1 MTKQELHAQ
10 YGPKLVCP
18 LPGPKARAAVEADH
32 RLISPSYTRSYPLVA
47 KRGRGVRI
55 EDADG
60 NEFLDFAAG
69 IAVVSTG
76 HCHPEVVAAIQKQ
89 AAELIHI
96 SGTDFYNELLTDL
109 AERLSAVAPM
119 PGPHRFFYGNSGAE
133 AIECA
138 LKLARYHTGR
148 QQIISFFGAF
158 HGRTMGAL
166 SLTGSKP
173 QQKRRFSP
181 LVPGVTHVRYPYVYR
196 GCTAARR
203 KRKPSA
209 WAARATSRRNS
220 SRPSCRRKR
229 WPRSS
234 SSLSRARADL
244 CRRPT
249 NFLRE
254 LRAIC
259 DRHGILLVADEVQCG
274 CGRTGKWWA
283 IEHSGVEPDIVCM
296 AKGIASGMPL
306 GVCMTRAEIMDWA
319 PGSHASTFGGNPVS
333 IAAALA
339 TMDIIE
345 REAIANAARV
355 GEFMLER
362 VRGWKHSHRSVGD
375 VRGRGL
381 MIGIEIVKDKATRE
395 PAAELRNRIETLAF
409 ERGLMILGCGETS
422 LRLSPAAHRQQGGS
436 YGGARHSGR
445 GADGG
450 GEGIRT
456 ERGCGRRR
464 PELRTVSAWIAG
476 KMEPAQRVCRVAA
489 ASAAQSVDCVQSV
502 D

>member
-1 MTKQELHAQ
+1 MTNQELHAQ
-10 YGPKLVCP
+10 YGPRLVCP
-18 LPGPKARAAVEADH
+18 LPGPKAQAAVAADD

-47 KRGRGVRI
+47 RRGRGMRV
-55 EDADG
+55 EDVDG

-96 SGTDFYNELLTDL
+96 SGTDFYCELMTDL
-109 AERLSAVAPM
+109 AERLSAIAPM
-119 PGPHRFFYGNSGAE
+119 PGPHKLFYGNSGAE
-133 AIECA
+133 AVECA

-148 QQIISFFGAF
+148 QQVISFFGAF

-181 LVPGVTHVRYPYVYR
+181 LVPGVTHIRYPYAYR
-196 GCTAARR
+196 GCSGGAQEQEAFSMGCARFIEEKLFKTILAPEEVAAIFVE
-203 KRKPSA
+203 PIQGEGGYVVA
-209 WAARATSRRNS
+209 
-220 SRPSCRRKR
+220 P
-229 WPRSS
+229 
-234 SSLSRARADL
+234 D
-244 CRRPT
+244 

-259 DRHGILLVADEVQCG
+259 NRHGILLVVDEVQCG
-274 CGRTGKWWA
+274 AGRTGKWWA
-283 IEHSGVEPDIVCM
+283 IQHSGVEPDIVCM

-306 GVCMTRAEIMDWA
+306 GVCMARAEVMDWV

-339 TMDIIE
+339 TMDILG
-345 REAIANAARV
+345 REGIANAARM
-355 GEFMLER
+355 GEQMLER
-362 VRGWKHSHRSVGD
+362 LRGWTQTHPHVGD

-381 MIGIEIVKDKATRE
+381 MIGIELVKDKATRE
-395 PAAELRNRIETLAF
+395 PATALRNRVEALAF

-422 LRLSPAAHRQQGGS
+422 IRLCPPLIVSEQEA
-436 YGGARHSGR
+436 
-445 GADGG
+445 
-450 GEGIRT
+450 
-456 ERGCGRRR
+456 
-464 PELRTVSAWIAG
+464 TVALDILEEALTLAE
-476 KMEPAQRVCRVAA
+476 K
-489 ASAAQSVDCVQSV
+489 
-502 D
+502 

>member
-47 KRGRGVRI
+47 KRGRGLRI
-55 EDADG
+55 EDSDG

-109 AERLSAVAPM
+109 ATRLSAVAPM

-196 GCTAARR
+196 GCTGGAQEEEAFSMGCARYIEEKLFKTILPPEEVAAIFIE
-203 KRKPSA
+203 PIQGEGGFVPA
-209 WAARATSRRNS
+209 PA
-220 SRPSCRRKR
+220 
-229 WPRSS
+229 
-234 SSLSRARADL
+234 
-244 CRRPT
+244 

-259 DRHGILLVADEVQCG
+259 DRHGILLVVDEVQSG
-274 CGRTGKWWA
+274 CGRTGQWWA
-283 IEHSGVEPDIVCM
+283 IQNSGVEPDILCI
-296 AKGIASGMPL
+296 AKGIASGMPR
-306 GVCMTRAEIMDWA
+306 GVCMTRAGIMDWA

-339 TMDIIE
+339 TMDILE
-345 REAIANAARV
+345 REGIANAARV
-355 GEFMLER
+355 GEFILER
-362 VRGWKHSHRSVGD
+362 VRGWKHSHASVGD

-409 ERGLMILGCGETS
+409 ERGLIVLGCGETS
-422 LRLSPAAHRQQGGS
+422 LRLSPPLIVSKEEA
-436 YGGARHSGR
+436 
-445 GADGG
+445 
-450 GEGIRT
+450 
-456 ERGCGRRR
+456 
-464 PELRTVSAWIAG
+464 TVALDILEEALTLAEKEHEMSA
-476 KMEPAQRVCRVAA
+476 VAPVTA
-489 ASAAQSVDCVQSV
+489 
-502 D
+502 

>member
-18 LPGPKARAAVEADH
+18 LPGPKAQAAVEADG

-47 KRGRGVRI
+47 KRGRGIRV
-55 EDADG
+55 EDVDG

-96 SGTDFYNELLTDL
+96 SSTDFYDEGIIHLSD
-109 AERLSAVAPM
+109 RLSSVAPM
-119 PGPHRFFYGNSGAE
+119 PGPHKFFYGNSGAE

-148 QQIISFFGAF
+148 QQIISFLGAF

-181 LVPGVTHVRYPYVYR
+181 LVPGITHIRYPYAYR
-196 GCTAARR
+196 GCTGGHQEEEAFSLGCARYIEEKLFKTILAPEEVAAIFIE
-203 KRKPSA
+203 PIQGEGGYVVA
-209 WAARATSRRNS
+209 
-220 SRPSCRRKR
+220 P
-229 WPRSS
+229 
-234 SSLSRARADL
+234 D
-244 CRRPT
+244 

-254 LRAIC
+254 LREIC
-259 DRHGILLVADEVQCG
+259 NRHGILLVVDEVQCG
-274 CGRTGKWWA
+274 AGRTGKWWA
-283 IEHSGVEPDIVCM
+283 IEHSGVEPDMVCM

-306 GVCMTRAEIMDWA
+306 GICMTRAEIMDWI

-333 IAAALA
+333 VAAALA

-345 REAIANAARV
+345 REAMGNAARV
-355 GEFMLER
+355 GEFILER
-362 VRGWKHSHRSVGD
+362 VRGWKQAHPLVGD

-381 MIGIEIVKDKATRE
+381 MIGIELVKDKITRE
-395 PAAELRNRIETLAF
+395 PATALRNRIETVAF
-409 ERGLMILGCGETS
+409 ERGLMVLGCGETS
-422 LRLSPAAHRQQGGS
+422 LRLCPPLIVSEEEA
-436 YGGARHSGR
+436 
-445 GADGG
+445 
-450 GEGIRT
+450 
-456 ERGCGRRR
+456 
-464 PELRTVSAWIAG
+464 TVALDILEESLFLVEKEHEDALALS
-476 KMEPAQRVCRVAA
+476 VAA
-489 ASAAQSVDCVQSV
+489 V
-502 D
+502 

>member
-1 MTKQELHAQ
+1 
-10 YGPKLVCP
+10 
-18 LPGPKARAAVEADH
+18 
-32 RLISPSYTRSYPLVA
+32 VA

-55 EDADG
+55 EDPDG

-109 AERLSAVAPM
+109 ATRLSAVAPM

-138 LKLARYHTGR
+138 LKIARYHTGR
-148 QQIISFFGAF
+148 QQVISFFGAF

-173 QQKRRFSP
+173 QQKRRFAP

-196 GCTAARR
+196 GCNGGPQEQEAFSLDCARSIEEKLFKTVLPPEEVAAIFIE
-203 KRKPSA
+203 PIQGEGGFVPA
-209 WAARATSRRNS
+209 
-220 SRPSCRRKR
+220 
-229 WPRSS
+229 
-234 SSLSRARADL
+234 
-244 CRRPT
+244 PT

-259 DRHGILLVADEVQCG
+259 DRHGILLVADEVQSG
-274 CGRTGKWWA
+274 CGRTGQWWA
-283 IEHSGVEPDIVCM
+283 IEDSGVEPDIVCI

-306 GVCMTRAEIMDWA
+306 GICMTRAEIMDWA
-319 PGSHASTFGGNPVS
+319 PGSHASTCGGNPLS

-339 TMDIIE
+339 TMDILE
-345 REAIANAARV
+345 REGIANAARV
-355 GEFMLER
+355 GEFILER
-362 VRGWKHSHRSVGD
+362 VRGWKHSHPSVGD

-395 PAAELRNRIETLAF
+395 PAVELRNRIETLAF
-409 ERGLMILGCGETS
+409 ERGLMVLGCGETS
-422 LRLSPAAHRQQGGS
+422 LRLSPPLIISKEEATVALDILEEALTLAEKEH
-436 YGGARHSGR
+436 
-445 GADGG
+445 
-450 GEGIRT
+450 
-456 ERGCGRRR
+456 
-464 PELRTVSAWIAG
+464 ELSA
-476 KMEPAQRVCRVAA
+476 VAA
-489 ASAAQSVDCVQSV
+489 VTA
-502 D
+502 

>member
-1 MTKQELHAQ
+1 MTREEMHAQ
-10 YGPKLVCP
+10 FGPKLATA
-18 LPGPKARAAVEADH
+18 LPGPRARAAVEADH

-47 KRGRGVRI
+47 KRGRGIRV

-89 AAELIHI
+89 AGELLHI
-96 SGTDFYNELLTDL
+96 SGTDFYNEALTDL

-138 LKLARYHTGR
+138 MKLARYHTGR
-148 QQIISFFGAF
+148 QHIISFLGAF

-173 QQKRRFSP
+173 QQKRRFAP
-181 LVPGVTHVRYPYVYR
+181 LVPGVTHVRYPYTYR
-196 GCTAARR
+196 GCTGGPQDEEAFALGCARYIEEKLFKTILPPEEVAAIFIE
-203 KRKPSA
+203 PIQGEGGYVVA
-209 WAARATSRRNS
+209 
-220 SRPSCRRKR
+220 P
-229 WPRSS
+229 
-234 SSLSRARADL
+234 D
-244 CRRPT
+244 
-249 NFLRE
+249 NFMRE
-254 LRAIC
+254 LRALC
-259 DRHGILLVADEVQCG
+259 DRHGILLVVDEVQCG

-283 IEHSGVEPDIVCM
+283 VEHSGVQPDIVCI

-306 GVCMTRAEIMDWA
+306 GICMSRAEVMNWA
-319 PGSHASTFGGNPVS
+319 PGSHASTFGGNPVC

-345 REAIANAARV
+345 REAMANAGSV
-355 GEFMLER
+355 GGFMMER
-362 VRGWKHSHRSVGD
+362 LRGWLRSHPIVGD

-395 PAAELRNRIETLAF
+395 PAPELRNRIETLAF
-409 ERGLMILGCGETS
+409 ERGLMVLGCGETTI
-422 LRLSPAAHRQQGGS
+422 RLAPPLVLSKEEA
-436 YGGARHSGR
+436 
-445 GADGG
+445 
-450 GEGIRT
+450 
-456 ERGCGRRR
+456 
-464 PELRTVSAWIAG
+464 TVALDLLEDAL
-476 KMEPAQRVCRVAA
+476 AQAEKEHEQAA
-489 ASAAQSVDCVQSV
+489 ALAAANA
-502 D
+502 